1 MKKIYL
7 PLFLIGAMLTAACSG
22 QKGAEN
28 NETIDSAA
36 VQVDETAK
44 TPVDII
50 TAEGIGPLKLGMP
63 MEEIP
68 ASVEGLYDSFK
79 TEKVDDF
86 GDECLANYKLIFTKE
101 GKTVFECTADDG
113 ECTRKNVLADFLVCD
128 DATVKID
135 INGNKYG
142 CGDNVKE
149 LIDNNVITVKGNG
162 PFDKSV
168 YMYNDVELQ
177 LETDIR
183 GNIKKDNPAI
193 KSMRILNADY
203 ITPFPEDFVP

>member
-1 MKKIYL
+1 MKRTFF
-7 PLFLIGAMLTAACSG
+7 PLLAASAMLAMGCSG

-28 NETIDSAA
+28 NEPIDSATA
-36 VQVDETAK
+36 QVDETTK

-86 GDECLANYKLIFTKE
+86 GDECLANYKLIFVKE
-101 GKTVFECTADDG
+101 GKTIFECTADDG
-113 ECTRKNVLADFLVCD
+113 ECTHKNVLADFIVR

-149 LIDNNVITVKGNG
+149 LIDNKVITVKGND

-183 GNIKKDNPAI
+183 GNIKKDNPII
-193 KSMRILNADY
+193 KDMRILNADY

>member
-1 MKKIYL
+1 MKKTFL
-7 PLFLIGAMLTAACSG
+7 PFLVAGVMLATGCSG

-28 NETIDSAA
+28 NEPIDSAT

-68 ASVEGLYDSFK
+68 TSVEGLYDSFK

-86 GDECLANYKLIFTKE
+86 GDECLANYKLIFVKE
-101 GKTVFECTADDG
+101 GKTIFECTADDG
-113 ECTRKNVLADFLVCD
+113 ECTHKNVLADFLVRD

-135 INGNKYG
+135 INGKKYG

-149 LIDNNVITVKGNG
+149 LIDNKVITVKGNG

-183 GNIKKDNPAI
+183 GNIKKDNPII
-193 KSMRILNADY
+193 KDMRILNADY

>member
-1 MKKIYL
+1 ML
-7 PLFLIGAMLTAACSG
+7 AASAMLAMGCSG

-28 NETIDSAA
+28 NEPIDSATA
-36 VQVDETAK
+36 QVDETTK

-68 ASVEGLYDSFK
+68 ASVEGLYDTFK

-86 GDECLANYKLIFTKE
+86 DDDCLASYKLIFIRD

-113 ECTRKNVLADFLVCD
+113 ECTHKNVLADFIVR

-149 LIDNNVITVKGNG
+149 LIDNKVITVKGNG

-183 GNIKKDNPAI
+183 GNIKKDNLVI
-193 KSMRILNADY
+193 KDMRILNADY

>member
-36 VQVDETAK
+36 VQVDETTK

-86 GDECLANYKLIFTKE
+86 DDDCLANYKLIFVKE

-113 ECTRKNVLADFLVCD
+113 ECTHKNVLADFIVR

-149 LIDNNVITVKGNG
+149 LIDNKVITVKGNG

-168 YMYNDVELQ
+168 YMYNGVELQ
-177 LETDIR
+177 LKTDIY
-183 GNIKKDNPAI
+183 GNIKKDNLVI
-193 KSMRILNADY
+193 EDMRILNADY

>member
-28 NETIDSAA
+28 NEPIDSATA
-36 VQVDETAK
+36 QVDETTK

-86 GDECLANYKLIFTKE
+86 DDECLAKYKLIFVKE
-101 GKTVFECTADDG
+101 GKTIFECTADDG
-113 ECTRKNVLADFLVCD
+113 ECTHKNVLADFIVR

-135 INGNKYG
+135 INGKKYG

-149 LIDNNVITVKGNG
+149 LIDNKVITVKGNG

-183 GNIKKDNPAI
+183 GNIKKDNPVI
-193 KSMRILNADY
+193 KDMRILNADY
-203 ITPFPEDFVP
+203 ITPIPEDFVP

>member
-1 MKKIYL
+1 MKRTFF
-7 PLFLIGAMLTAACSG
+7 PLLAASAMLAMGCSG

-28 NETIDSAA
+28 NEPIDSATA
-36 VQVDETAK
+36 QVDETTK

-68 ASVEGLYDSFK
+68 ASVEGLYDTFK

-86 GDECLANYKLIFTKE
+86 DDDCLASYKLIFIRD

-113 ECTRKNVLADFLVCD
+113 ECTHKNVLADFIVR

-149 LIDNNVITVKGNG
+149 LIDNKVITVKGNG

-183 GNIKKDNPAI
+183 GNIKKDNLFI
-193 KSMRILNADY
+193 KDMRILNADY

>member
-1 MKKIYL
+1 MKRTFFSLIA
-7 PLFLIGAMLTAACSG
+7 IGAMLTAACSG

-28 NETIDSAA
+28 NEPIDSATA
-36 VQVDETAK
+36 QVDETTK

-86 GDECLANYKLIFTKE
+86 GDECLANYKLIFVKE
-101 GKTVFECTADDG
+101 GKTIFECTADDG
-113 ECTRKNVLADFLVCD
+113 ECTHKNVLADFIVR

-149 LIDNNVITVKGNG
+149 LIDNKVITVKGNG

-183 GNIKKDNPAI
+183 GNIKKNNPII
-193 KSMRILNADY
+193 KDMRILNADY